1 MKTTSNVKYM
11 NDSTATVN
19 SIIFKPDKIRGL
31 AVNNTLSAS
40 YTILKRP

>member
-1 MKTTSNVKYM
+1 MKTTYNVKYM

-31 AVNNTLSAS
+31 AVNNTLTVS
-40 YTILKRP
+40 YRTLKRP